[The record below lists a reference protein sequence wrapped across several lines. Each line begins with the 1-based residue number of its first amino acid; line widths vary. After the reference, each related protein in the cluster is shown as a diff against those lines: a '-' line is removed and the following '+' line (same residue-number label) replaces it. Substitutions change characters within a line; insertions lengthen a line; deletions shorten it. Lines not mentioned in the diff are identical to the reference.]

1 MRNIS
6 AFFLFTGYF
15 LLSISQNIPEL
26 TIEPIMT
33 TPSSFAIWLEAARPK
48 TLPLAVASIVC
59 GSAIA
64 AWHHQFN
71 LPVMLLALLTALL
84 LQILSNLSN
93 DYGDAVKGTDNEHRI
108 GPRRAVQSGLVT
120 PKAMRKAM
128 AFNVILIA
136 ISGLSLI
143 AIACHSLRDI
153 VGFLILGSM
162 AIVASVAYTVGK
174 KPYGYLGLGDISVLI
189 FFGWLG
195 VAGTYF
201 LQTGSIQWFVM
212 LPATACGLLAV
223 GVLNIN
229 NLRDIDNDKASGKYT
244 LAVRMGPKWGRT
256 YHLFLLGGS
265 LLCLALFNLLEAH
278 SLLGWLFILSTP
290 LIYKHGKQVW
300 ESTSGDQLRPMMPIM
315 VKCALITNLLF
326 AAGIWFS

>member
-1 MRNIS
+1 
-6 AFFLFTGYF
+6 
-15 LLSISQNIPEL
+15 
-26 TIEPIMT
+26 MT

-64 AWHHQFN
+64 AWHHQFS
-71 LPVMLLALLTALL
+71 LPITLLALLTTLL
-84 LQILSNLSN
+84 LQILSNLAN

-120 PKAMRKAM
+120 PKAMRTAM
-128 AFNVILIA
+128 LFNIVLIA

-143 AIACHSLRDI
+143 ALACHNLRDVI
-153 VGFLILGSM
+153 GFLILGAM
-162 AIVASVAYTVGK
+162 AIVASIAYTVGK
-174 KPYGYLGLGDISVLI
+174 KPYGYLGLGDLSVLI

-201 LQTGSIQWFVM
+201 LQTGSIEWFVM

-244 LAVRMGPKWGRT
+244 LAVRMGPKWGRN
-256 YHLFLLGGS
+256 YHLILLATS
-265 LLCLALFNLLEAH
+265 VICLALFNLIEIH
-278 SLLGWLFILSTP
+278 SAFGWLFILSTP
-290 LIYKHGKQVW
+290 LLYRHGKQVW
-300 ESTSGDQLRPMMPIM
+300 QSQDGAELRPMMPIM

-326 AAGIWFS
+326 AIGIWLS